1 MARSPC
7 RKIPKE
13 SMRAPFSQPRLSV
26 PCVGLEDTDVLLV
39 VVEEP
44 AGISAAPPPPVSA
57 TSCNCGSMFT
67 PLTASMWPRGRVEE
81 RRREGGGEKPQSPE
95 RTPTVCMALKSSAAD
110 VGQLIDTSSRS
121 AFAWRWRHPLTS
133 EHTVILL
140 QTPIHTVVEVRGKT
154 ETSLKRSDRRR
165 SNALEAEMKRRETI

>member
-57 TSCNCGSMFT
+57 TSCNCGSMLT
-67 PLTASMWPRGRVEE
+67 PLTASM
-81 RRREGGGEKPQSPE
+81 
-95 RTPTVCMALKSSAAD
+95 
-110 VGQLIDTSSRS
+110 
-121 AFAWRWRHPLTS
+121 
-133 EHTVILL
+133 
-140 QTPIHTVVEVRGKT
+140 
-154 ETSLKRSDRRR
+154 
-165 SNALEAEMKRRETI
+165 